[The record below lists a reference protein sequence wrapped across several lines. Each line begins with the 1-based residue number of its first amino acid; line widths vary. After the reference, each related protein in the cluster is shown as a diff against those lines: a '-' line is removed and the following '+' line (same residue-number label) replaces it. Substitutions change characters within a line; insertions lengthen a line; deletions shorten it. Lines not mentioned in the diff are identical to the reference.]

1 MDGSIRITS
10 EVNNGSRFDFEFY
23 ITETEE
29 QIDRVNSKV
38 LNREEDGKT
47 FRALIVDDIENNI
60 TLLKECMKVAK
71 IDSDEAR
78 NGKKAVEMAK
88 NKDYD
93 IIFMDIVM
101 PVMDGI
107 HATQE
112 IRKINKKV
120 VIVAITA
127 SVFEEEKNEVMKYGV
142 DEFVRKPYRE
152 EHIFDILKRRLKIS
166 YKYEENSQKVIK
178 EEEQE
183 NIENRDWMKKVPKD
197 ILEKLKDCI
206 INGDT
211 DGIIEQTKIINK
223 YDNLIAI
230 KIKKM
235 ADNYQFEKLN
245 EMFEIE

>member
-1 MDGSIRITS
+1 M
-10 EVNNGSRFDFEFY
+10 
-23 ITETEE
+23 
-29 QIDRVNSKV
+29 QK
-38 LNREEDGKT
+38 
-47 FRALIVDDIENNI
+47 
-60 TLLKECMKVAK
+60 
-71 IDSDEAR
+71 AR
-78 NGKKAVEMAK
+78 NSKKAVKMPK

-152 EHIFDILKRRLKIS
+152 EQIFDILKRRLKIS

-223 YDNLIAI
+223 YDDLIAI

-235 ADNYQFEKLN
+235 AENYQFEKLN